1 MPIGRAAVEKVFH
14 LARITPR
21 PGEIDKFALQLDA
34 VLNYMDT
41 LNKLDT
47 AAVAL
52 VGNIAGLADVFRDD
66 SPGVSLG
73 VADVLVNAPSADGV
87 AFVVPKVI

>member
-1 MPIGRAAVEKVFH
+1 
-14 LARITPR
+14 
-21 PGEIDKFALQLDA
+21 
-34 VLNYMDT
+34 MDT

-47 AAVAL
+47 AAVAP

-73 VADVLVNAPSADGV
+73 VADVLVNAPSADGA
-87 AFVVPKVI
+87 AFIVPKVI